1 MSTEAEQ
8 DEATRRQAAINEA
21 LATSDACW
29 RMEQEVLQ
37 RQLDEWRSRAE
48 YAERELSAAFDLPP
62 SVGPTEGEAKRIV
75 ETLRRERDE
84 ARVELKKTEDDFQ
97 SVFDSRD
104 EVIRERE
111 QYLEARNQ
119 HWGDLSR
126 IAGICNASDG
136 ERPVKAV
143 ERLVK
148 ERDELLQRVE
158 TLRELADRASHEQ
171 GVAQR
176 RMTEA
181 QTVRDNATF
190 RARRACQLLIEE
202 VGADGPADVDEVA
215 ERAAALIRELR
226 DQVSDLQAEA
236 EESEHQMHLRVRAGY
251 DKTIADCWRAKV
263 AEVEAERD
271 GAKAEAE
278 RMRDERDYWER
289 RFEYADTHLS
299 EAFNLSPMDNLPS
312 GEAKRIVDLL
322 RTERDEALAQVARRE
337 REHEALAHA
346 EAERNLLKNHY
357 SPEAAAKLRAELA
370 SARAEIEA
378 LKYPRAYLPPGE
390 ERSLALSAI
399 MISQAETEIRA
410 LKAENERLQR
420 LLDHATQPNPGTS
433 VLVMLMNEAS
443 AARAE
448 TERLRAERDSFYAGQ
463 KGAIAEFSRREVHQR
478 AYNAAFD
485 REIERGKSPIE
496 AADIAGK
503 VAYWDEAEAKGE
515 P

>member
-1 MSTEAEQ
+1 
-8 DEATRRQAAINEA
+8 
-21 LATSDACW
+21 
-29 RMEQEVLQ
+29 MEQEVLQ

-48 YAERELSAAFDLPP
+48 YAERELSAALDLPP

-84 ARVELKKTEDDFQ
+84 ARSELKKTEDDFQ

-111 QYLEARNQ
+111 RARQACNTYW
-119 HWGDLSR
+119 HDLTR
-126 IAGICNASDG
+126 IALLCAQTDD
-136 ERPVKAV
+136 EYPLKAV

-158 TLRELADRASHEQ
+158 TLRELADRAAYEQ

-181 QTVRDNATF
+181 QTARDNATF
-190 RARRACQLLIEE
+190 RSRRACQLLIEE

-236 EESEHQMHLRVRAGY
+236 EESEHQTHLRVRAGY

-289 RFEYADTHLS
+289 RFEYADAHLS

-322 RTERDEALAQVARRE
+322 RTERDEARTETQQLIELNRSHVATLCEAQ
-337 REHEALAHA
+337 
-346 EAERNLLKNHY
+346 RNQV
-357 SPEAAAKLRAELA
+357 E
-370 SARAEIEA
+370 
-378 LKYPRAYLPPGE
+378 
-390 ERSLALSAI
+390 
-399 MISQAETEIRA
+399 A

-420 LLDHATQPNPGTS
+420 LLDHATQSNPGTS
-433 VLVMLMNEAS
+433 TLVMLMNEAS

-448 TERLRAERDSFYAGQ
+448 TERLRAERDSFYEGQ
-463 KGAIAEFSRREVHQR
+463 KGALAEFSRREVHQR

-496 AADIAGK
+496 AAYIAGR
-503 VAYWDEAEAKGE
+503 VAYWDMRESEAKEG